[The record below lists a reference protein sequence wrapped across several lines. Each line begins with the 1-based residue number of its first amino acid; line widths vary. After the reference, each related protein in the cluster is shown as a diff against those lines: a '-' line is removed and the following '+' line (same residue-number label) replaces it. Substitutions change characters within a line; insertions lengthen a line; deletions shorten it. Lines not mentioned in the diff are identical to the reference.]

1 MLLYYFILLGP
12 IYIGDPGSHTS
23 HSSAYKSTYYRSW
36 NSAIFI
42 HQLHWIFCAEGVRR
56 YAIVLLRKRILSE
69 PAAEDRVVLTGAV
82 VDVRSSKL
90 ELLLLAVILF
100 IIPLFRI
107 LHAADGCA
115 GEEAGEG
122 HADFFVGCVVC
133 WHHVVVLNVLEASV
147 SVCRVLVV

>member
-42 HQLHWIFCAEGVRR
+42 HHLHWIFCAEGVRR

-69 PAAEDRVVLTGAV
+69 PAAEDWVVLTGSV
-82 VDVRSSKL
+82 VDVWRSEL
-90 ELLLLAVILF
+90 ELLLLAVVAEPVA
-100 IIPLFRI
+100 IICQ
-107 LHAADGCA
+107 AC
-115 GEEAGEG
+115 
-122 HADFFVGCVVC
+122 
-133 WHHVVVLNVLEASV
+133 
-147 SVCRVLVV
+147 CRVPVASSLPVYQRTQVKLPSAR